1 MAEEANL
8 KKAKGKKK
16 AKKKMDT
23 KKKRIIKRVV
33 FGILTVILIVGIGAG
48 IKLGFTLLKMKK
60 EAVSLV
66 STATR
71 DTFKANQTT
80 LVYDANGDL
89 ITKLKGE
96 KDVYYLEYNE
106 IPEQLINAVIAVE
119 DTRFYSHKGID
130 LKGITRAMVSLIKY
144 KGEIHEGA
152 STITQ
157 QLAKN
162 IFLSNEQTWNRKIK
176 EMFVAM
182 ELEKVYT
189 KQDILEFYL
198 NNIYYSN
205 GYYGI
210 QAAAQGYLGKDTND
224 LSLSEMAYLSAIPN
238 RPTWYDPYEHPE
250 NTITRRNRIL
260 KDMLEDEAISQS
272 QYNEAINE
280 DIKVKKKKATETH
293 DYVETYVINC
303 ATKAIME
310 ENGFKFQYS
319 FKNDAERN
327 EYQEEYD
334 KQYATCKRTLYTEGY
349 RIYTSIDFDIQEQL
363 QDAVDSNLSYYS
375 EKKNDIYS
383 VQGAGTCIDNSTGK
397 VVAIVGGRSQE
408 DLTGYTLNR
417 AFQSA
422 RQPGSSLKP
431 LLVYAP
437 ILERGYTPGSTV
449 DDSRMSNSDPH
460 KVSNSGSY
468 GGSISLRSAVMK
480 SSNVATMR
488 LYETLTPKVALA
500 YLENMHFSHLVD
512 SDYKYYT
519 TCLGGMTY
527 GVTTEEMAGGYAT
540 LANNGEYRQPT
551 CIEEIT
557 DASGN
562 LITKGSNG
570 SKKVYSKSASSM
582 MTSVLESVVT
592 GGTGKG
598 MKISGFDTAGKTG
611 TTTSYKDGWFCG
623 YTPYYTTAIWV
634 GRDDNKAMGNLHGN
648 TYPAYIWRSFMSDLH
663 KDLDS
668 KENFEQ
674 YNDDKGGSEPA
685 QETTAKTTEEKTT
698 EEKTTTEKEK
708 SEKTTAEKPTTEKPT
723 AAPTTAK
730 PAPTTAKPAATT
742 AAQSEPD
749 GDD

>member
-1 MAEEANL
+1 MAEEAKV
-8 KKAKGKKK
+8 KKVSRKKK
-16 AKKKMDT
+16 PKKKMNPQ
-23 KKKRIIKRVV
+23 KKRIFKRIV
-33 FGILTVILIVGIGAG
+33 FGVLTVILLLGIGTG
-48 IKLGFTLLKMKK
+48 IKLGITLLQMKK

-66 STATR
+66 SNATR

-80 LVYDANGDL
+80 LVYDTNGDL

-106 IPEQLINAVIAVE
+106 IPEQLIEAVIAVE
-119 DTRFYSHKGID
+119 DTRFYQHRGID
-130 LKGITRAMVSLIKY
+130 LKGIARATLSLIKY
-144 KGEIHEGA
+144 KGDIHEGA

-162 IFLSNEQTWNRKIK
+162 IFLSNEQTYTRKVK
-176 EMFVAM
+176 EMFVAL
-182 ELEKVYT
+182 ELEKVYS

-210 QAAAQGYLGKDTND
+210 QAAAQGYFGKDAND
-224 LSLSEMAYLSAIPN
+224 LTLSEIAYLSAIPN
-238 RPTWYDPYEHPE
+238 RPTYYDPYEHPE
-250 NTITRRNRIL
+250 NTIKRRNKIL
-260 KDMLEDEAISQS
+260 KDMLEDGVITETDYAQAKAD
-272 QYNEAINE
+272 EP
-280 DIKVKKKKATETH
+280 KVQEKKTTETH

-303 ATKAIME
+303 ATKAIMA
-310 ENGFKFQYS
+310 ENGFEFKYS
-319 FKNDAERN
+319 FDNDTERD

-375 EKKNDIYS
+375 EKKNDVYA

-397 VVAIVGGRSQE
+397 VVAIVGGRSQDE
-408 DLTGYTLNR
+408 LTGYTLNR
-417 AFQSA
+417 AYQSA

-449 DDSRMSNSDPH
+449 DDSRMSSSDPH

-468 GGSISLRSAVMK
+468 SGRISLRSAVMK

-540 LANNGEYRQPT
+540 LANDGEYRQPT

-557 DASGN
+557 DATGN
-562 LITKGSNG
+562 LITKGSTG
-570 SKKVYSKSASSM
+570 SKKVYSKSAASM
-582 MTSVLESVVT
+582 MTSVLQSVVT

-648 TYPAYIWRSFMSDLH
+648 TYPAYIWRTFMTNLH
-663 KDLDS
+663 KDIDS
-668 KENFEQ
+668 EENFDNQ
-674 YNDDKGGSEPA
+674 YNDEGSNSDTVEK
-685 QETTAKTTEEKTT
+685 TTAKTTETNTT
-698 EEKTTTEKEK
+698 EEKTTAEKQTEAP
-708 SEKTTAEKPTTEKPT
+708 TTAKATTEKPKPTTTTSTT
-723 AAPTTAK
+723 AAPTTAA
-730 PAPTTAKPAATT
+730 PATESA
-742 AAQSEPD
+742 E
-749 GDD
+749 